1 MCGYLLSFN
10 TVHEVLMAVHW
21 GGLPFPPPVDHVWSE
36 LSTVTHPSWVALHSM
51 AHSFTST
58 PLPQQVLWLTLNEAL
73 MPESL
78 WQLYRKSWKNS
89 EK

>member
-10 TVHEVLMAVHW
+10 TVHDVLMAVHW

-51 AHSFTST
+51 AHSFTSSPSAT
-58 PLPQQVLWLTLNEAL
+58 TSA
-73 MPESL
+73 MAHIKRSTDA
-78 WQLYRKSWKNS
+78 
-89 EK
+89 